1 MFGHAS
7 WMQKRGCYIDTGD
20 TVNGGGA
27 PALDTDTDGVEDS
40 LDTDPGDDEGE
51 ADDTGGE
58 TGTED
63 GEPDVDAAQ
72 ETKPDKP
79 KQTPEFDA
87 VAAQLRREKE
97 RAAQLERE
105 LQARHEAEVKQ
116 SAEKAQADQKAAI
129 EQEWNAVLRRAEQ
142 LKAAGYGDEYVNDFV
157 ESRRASIVSRLEI
170 QDLKQK
176 LDQSQ
181 KQAELAN
188 QREQGARAVKYFFGE
203 INELRKEYGDLVP
216 DTKGIKEDVDG
227 YFQYV
232 KLLPPEMIDRIAR
245 GYSPSDAFKTVNY
258 SKLASH
264 EKSMAQKRTLANVSD
279 RLKRGIT
286 SGSEGET
293 AASGVAVNREMA
305 EAFGTDPKKIA
316 KYVKKHSRR

>member
-20 TVNGGGA
+20 LVNGGGDPA
-27 PALDTDTDGVEDS
+27 PDTDTDGVEDS
-40 LDTDPGDDEGE
+40 LDDDSVDDEGE

-72 ETKPDKP
+72 DTKPDKP

-87 VAAQLRREKE
+87 VAAQLRRERE
-97 RAAQLERE
+97 HTARLERE
-105 LQARHEAEVKQ
+105 LQERQEAEAKQ

-129 EQEWNAVLRRAEQ
+129 EQEWNAVLGRAEQ
-142 LKAAGYGDEYVNDFV
+142 LKAAGYGEEYVNDFV
-157 ESRRASIVSRLEI
+157 ESRRATIVSRLEI

-176 LDQSQ
+176 LEQSQ

-305 EAFGTDPKKIA
+305 EAFGTDPKNIA